1 MVEIRLLGSV
11 ELRAANGARLDPGPP
26 QQRCVLAVL
35 AMSPGRAVT
44 AETLIDRVW
53 PRQPPENV
61 RDVLYTYISRL
72 RRVLRRL
79 GDGAGSPVL
88 RRGDGGYLLDVP
100 QDAVDLHRA
109 RRLAAQAAHV
119 TGDQGGTAGAGGADA
134 ERAAEL
140 LAEAAALW
148 RGTPLSGL
156 RGEWAEGVRGGLE
169 RELVTLL
176 TDRFAQELRL
186 ARHADVVPAL
196 SAAVLDHPLA
206 EPLAEQL
213 MLALYRSGRQAD
225 ALAAYTRTRQRLA
238 AELGAEPGAALRRL
252 HQRILR
258 RDPGLGARAAA
269 TDARPS
275 QLPPD
280 VTSFTGRAAEIRE
293 LDGLL
298 PREGEGGR
306 SAAVIVTVNGSAGIG
321 KTTLAVHWAHR
332 VAAHFP
338 DGRLYVDLRGLGAT
352 GEPLDASDA
361 LRGILSALRVPPQR
375 VPADL
380 DSQAALYRSLL
391 AGKRMLVV
399 LDNARDTAQCRP
411 LLPGS
416 PGSLAVVTSR
426 NRLLGLV
433 ASLGARAV
441 NLDLFTRDEA
451 WQMLA
456 DRLGPRRLAAD
467 ARAVDGIIDTCA
479 RLPLALAVVA
489 AQAAAAP
496 ERPLAELAD
505 GLRGPEPLNA
515 LAGEAG
521 EAAEEAGAAGA
532 ATDIRALFSWSYRA
546 LSPAAARLFRLGGLH
561 PGPDLTPVSAAAL
574 TGLPP
579 RSARAQLA
587 ELSRAQLLTER
598 EPGRYAMH
606 DLLRAY
612 ARELTAATDDAA
624 ERRAATRRVLD
635 YYLHSAHRA
644 HQQLGPS
651 WRQPTDLGTPRDG
664 IAVETFADEAAAV
677 AWFTAERACLLDAFE
692 GAAAEEFD
700 TLVCA
705 LAWVLTGLLD
715 RQGHWH
721 DLARVQDTAFDA
733 SLRLGELGEQARA
746 LNNKARLSTRFLHY
760 DEALSLLR
768 DALDLLE
775 AIDDRQG
782 QAETHQHLGFVLE
795 NRGRLPEALGHERR
809 ALALYRAAGNRP
821 DEARSLNVVG
831 WLLARLGEHRE
842 ALDYC
847 RQALR
852 LQQEGDDALGLAATL
867 DSLGYV
873 QHHLG
878 AWPDALRAYERA
890 LSLLRGPGL
899 GDRSLEA
906 ALLQRLGDT
915 HRALGNDAAAGE
927 AWTDALRIM
936 EELGSP
942 DVAEV
947 LTRLRDLGVGPE
959 RLRAYPSSRPPG

>member
-53 PRQPPENV
+53 PRQPPGHV

-79 GDGAGSPVL
+79 GDGAGGPVL
-88 RRGDGGYLLDVP
+88 RRGAGGYLLDVP
-100 QDAVDLHRA
+100 RNAVDLHRA
-109 RRLAAQAAHV
+109 RHLAARA
-119 TGDQGGTAGAGGADA
+119 AGGEDA
-134 ERAAEL
+134 ARAAEL

-156 RGEWAEGVRGGLE
+156 RGEWAEGVRVGLE

-269 TDARPS
+269 PDVRPR

-298 PREGEGGR
+298 PCEGDGGG
-306 SAAVIVTVNGSAGIG
+306 SAAVIVTVNGGAGIG

-338 DGRLYVDLRGLGAT
+338 DGQLYVDLRGLGAA

-399 LDNARDTAQCRP
+399 LDNAGDTAQCRP

-489 AQAAAAP
+489 AQAAATP
-496 ERPLAELAD
+496 ERSLAELAD
-505 GLRGPEPLNA
+505 GLGGPEPLNA

-521 EAAEEAGAAGA
+521 EA

-561 PGPDLTPVSAAAL
+561 PGPDLTPLSAAAL

-579 RSARAQLA
+579 RSARARLA

-624 ERRAATRRVLD
+624 ERSAATRRVLD

-644 HQQLGPS
+644 HRQLGPS

-664 IAVETFADEAAAV
+664 IVVETFADEAAAV

-692 GAAAEEFD
+692 GAAAEELD

-721 DLARVQDTAFDA
+721 DLGRVQDTALDA

-775 AIDDRQG
+775 ATDDRQG

-795 NRGRLPEALGHERR
+795 NCGRLPEALGHERR
-809 ALALYRAAGNRP
+809 ALALYRAAGNGP

-847 RQALR
+847 REALR

-873 QHHLG
+873 QHQLG

-927 AWTDALRIM
+927 AWADALRIM
-936 EELGSP
+936 DELGSP

-959 RLRAYPSSRPPG
+959 RLRAYRSSRPPG